1 MLPEGRLWGNDAG
14 GEIAMPDEIT
24 VTLDEDDF
32 VHAYRPAPRP
42 KRASRVLLTSAATI
56 ALVIVLLVVLFPDA
70 RLAFARSPL
79 LDGLLGA
86 VILAAALVAALLVAA
101 PGLRRRAARNT
112 LRDFPG
118 MTDPIHYAF
127 DEEAFAARSTYS
139 QARYPWEQM
148 WDWRETGRIV
158 LILPT
163 PRNFY
168 VVPKRALAP
177 EALDRLRGHLARARK
192 RQK

>member
-1 MLPEGRLWGNDAG
+1 MQ
-14 GEIAMPDEIT
+14 DEIT

-32 VHAYRPAPRP
+32 VHAYRPAPRS
-42 KRASRVLLTSAATI
+42 KRAASLLLALAAAI
-56 ALVIVLLVVLFPDA
+56 ALLIVLLLALFPDA

-86 VILAAALVAALLVAA
+86 VILAAALVVALLVAA

-112 LRDFPG
+112 RRDFPG
-118 MTDPIHYAF
+118 MTDPIDYAF
-127 DEEAFAARSTYS
+127 DEDAFAARSTYS
-139 QARYPWEQM
+139 QARYPWEQL
-148 WDWRETGRIV
+148 WDWRETDRIV

-168 VVPKRALAP
+168 VVPKRALDP
-177 EALDRLRGHLARARK
+177 EALDRLRRRLARTRRRAALDRK
-192 RQK
+192 RQSAERPGR

>member
-1 MLPEGRLWGNDAG
+1 
-14 GEIAMPDEIT
+14 MPDEIT
-24 VTLDEDDF
+24 VTLDEQDF
-32 VHAYRPAPRP
+32 VHAYRPASRP
-42 KRASRVLLTSAATI
+42 KRAWSLLLASAGVI
-56 ALVIVLLVVLFPDA
+56 ALVIVLLVALFPDA

-86 VILAAALVAALLVAA
+86 GILAAMLAAALLIAA

-118 MTDPIHYAF
+118 MTDPVHYGL
-127 DEEAFAARSTYS
+127 DEDAFAARSTYS

-148 WDWRETGRIV
+148 WDWRETDRIV

-168 VVPKRALAP
+168 VVPKRALDPATL
-177 EALDRLRGHLARARK
+177 ERLRSYLARTRKRAALDRK
-192 RQK
+192 RQSVERPDP